1 MNSLNNSNQLKSS
14 KRIENKKLKILENLT
29 VDINNKHIQLI
40 NSSSSYT
47 QKLLFND
54 LQNLLEN
61 IDTNKCSYS
70 TIFVKLERKILDK
83 INLMNKN
90 AEFNT
95 TGKNDTK
102 NLNTVNKN
110 NLSQSQSQNNM
121 LNLNLNKQNDP
132 NSQTNLHNSNSNL
145 PKCESSDII
154 YQPRVKI
161 LDEIKKKQE
170 DEWVKITKMKYQEYL
185 EEQEKQKTKKLEE
198 KNTIRENLLN
208 QIQKKEEKKK
218 KILEEDNKFVDIIK
232 QNVAN
237 FYESEAEKVKSSKQN
252 YLELENFRHLFMQ
265 GILLVLIVLLILI
278 DFF

>member
-1 MNSLNNSNQLKSS
+1 
-14 KRIENKKLKILENLT
+14 
-29 VDINNKHIQLI
+29 
-40 NSSSSYT
+40 
-47 QKLLFND
+47 
-54 LQNLLEN
+54 
-61 IDTNKCSYS
+61 
-70 TIFVKLERKILDK
+70 
-83 INLMNKN
+83 
-90 AEFNT
+90 
-95 TGKNDTK
+95 
-102 NLNTVNKN
+102 
-110 NLSQSQSQNNM
+110 
-121 LNLNLNKQNDP
+121 
-132 NSQTNLHNSNSNL
+132 
-145 PKCESSDII
+145 
-154 YQPRVKI
+154 
-161 LDEIKKKQE
+161 
-170 DEWVKITKMKYQEYL
+170 MKYQEYL